1 MNTNTHT
8 QSHTLMPSCA
18 RFLNYSFNFRGTKAA
33 AKLQLHLQLVSIHIH
48 AAKWKRQHLNAIYL
62 NLSNHYT
69 QLPPAL
75 LPLSTLLPILII
87 IIVFARSSWQRLLG
101 ALPSSAAFSLAFYF
115 SFSCCCLSYLLLPP
129 FARLAHLNVFSWHL
143 HRHSIRLISF
153 SCHSQW
159 VDESL
164 GSLDSCS
171 SPARVLVCGCLL
183 LCGAAT
189 VCGEDLAAHAFF

>member
-1 MNTNTHT
+1 MKTATLKCNLPQFEQPLHT
-8 QSHTLMPSCA
+8 
-18 RFLNYSFNFRGTKAA
+18 AA
-33 AKLQLHLQLVSIHIH
+33 ARSPSLSPLCCPSSSSSSSSRAHLGSVS
-48 AAKWKRQHLNAIYL
+48 
-62 NLSNHYT
+62 
-69 QLPPAL
+69 
-75 LPLSTLLPILII
+75 
-87 IIVFARSSWQRLLG
+87 FG

-115 SFSCCCLSYLLLPP
+115 PFFCCCLSYLLLPP

-164 GSLDSCS
+164 GCLDYCS

>member
-1 MNTNTHT
+1 MQFTSIWATTTH
-8 QSHTLMPSCA
+8 SC
-18 RFLNYSFNFRGTKAA
+18 RP
-33 AKLQLHLQLVSIHIH
+33 
-48 AAKWKRQHLNAIYL
+48 
-62 NLSNHYT
+62 LS
-69 QLPPAL
+69 
-75 LPLSTLLPILII
+75 LPLSPLLPILII

-183 LCGAAT
+183 LYGAAT